1 MFRDLKLEP
10 FKPTIDGEPSYEQVL
25 QGLHDETQPYWQA
38 RDVRRY
44 AYWAVFAGA
53 FGHTYGDNSIMQF
66 YQDKSKKG
74 AFGVKDTWKE
84 ALHHPGSGQMKHM
97 KDLMESVDYQSGK
110 ASDSLVIGGQGER
123 YERKSVFAGKNY
135 LFCYDYAGT
144 PFTLDLSP
152 YRELTMKAYW
162 FEPE

>member
-1 MFRDLKLEP
+1 
-10 FKPTIDGEPSYEQVL
+10 
-25 QGLHDETQPYWQA
+25 
-38 RDVRRY
+38 
-44 AYWAVFAGA
+44 
-53 FGHTYGDNSIMQF
+53 MQY

-110 ASDSLVIGGQGER
+110 ARDSLVIGGQGER
-123 YERKSVFAGKNY
+123 YERKAVFAGKDY
-135 LFCYDYAGT
+135 LFCYDYPGT

-152 YRELTMKAYW
+152 YRDLTMKAYW
-162 FEPE
+162 FDPESGIYSFIEELSGPDEYTAKPVQKADTDWVLVLKKS